1 MPTYAYQAVDGSG
14 KRTRGQAQ
22 AESSGALA
30 RTLEERGL
38 FVLDVA
44 ESAEG
49 AGAKSGFRIG
59 RRCEVLEVARAM
71 AALLP
76 VGMPLAQALNA
87 ASGVASGDVKAAL
100 VEVRER
106 VERGDTLSTALT
118 HHR

>member
-22 AESSGALA
+22 AASSGALA

-44 ESAEG
+44 ESSEA
-49 AGAKSGFRIG
+49 AGARRGFRLG
-59 RRCEVLEVARAM
+59 RRREVLEVTRAL

-100 VEVRER
+100 QEVRAR
-106 VERGDTLSTALT
+106 VERGDTL
-118 HHR
+118 